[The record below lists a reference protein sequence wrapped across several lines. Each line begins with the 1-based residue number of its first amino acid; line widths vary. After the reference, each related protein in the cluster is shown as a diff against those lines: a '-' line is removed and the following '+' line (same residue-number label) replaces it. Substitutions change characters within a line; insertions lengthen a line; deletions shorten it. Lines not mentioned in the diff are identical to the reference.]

1 MIFSEKYTTKWH
13 DTDASRRVTVTKMLV
28 MMQEVSNHHI
38 ESLGMPLDT
47 LRDEKGLAFLLS
59 KIRISVYRPLYA
71 YEDVEIQ
78 TWTYAAHGFS
88 YPRCYR
94 IIRGDEVIA
103 EADTVWA
110 LIDINNRSLVK
121 ASDCDVYEFTED
133 EPLSLDVPQRF
144 RLPKGAELESLG
156 ERKIV
161 WSDLDYNM
169 HMNNT
174 KYPDM
179 LCDFLPVEDI
189 GRIKGVF
196 LSYVNE
202 AAFGETLDIRSVLAD
217 GVHYFRTV
225 NSEGKTCLEAQ
236 IILGE

>member
-1 MIFSEKYTTKWH
+1 MI
-13 DTDASRRVTVTKMLV
+13 
-28 MMQEVSNHHI
+28 
-38 ESLGMPLDT
+38 
-47 LRDEKGLAFLLS
+47 
-59 KIRISVYRPLYA
+59 
-71 YEDVEIQ
+71 
-78 TWTYAAHGFS
+78 S
-88 YPRCYR
+88 YF
-94 IIRGDEVIA
+94 VFNF
-103 EADTVWA
+103 
-110 LIDINNRSLVK
+110 IDINNRSLVK
-121 ASDCDVYEFTED
+121 ASDCDVYEFTDD